1 MNATGESAHRSA
13 HQSAHRSGR
22 RGDLLAD
29 LYRAE
34 SAHVVNLAY
43 LLTGQHQ
50 LAEDLAQEAFVRVA
64 SRIREV
70 SPDAFGAYL
79 RQTVVNLVRSH
90 YRHVRVE
97 RRYADRVESDAEQ
110 RREANEASSSTTE
123 GDTRDELWSAL
134 QMLPNRQ
141 REAIVCRFYLDLSE
155 GQTADALRVAIG
167 TVKSATSRGLQTLR
181 TALGTDREQ

>member
-1 MNATGESAHRSA
+1 MDAPRGSAGESN
-13 HQSAHRSGR
+13 R

-43 LLTGQHQ
+43 LLTGQRQ
-50 LAEDLAQEAFVRVA
+50 LAEDLAQEAFLRVA

-70 SPDAFGAYL
+70 SPDAFAAYL

-90 YRHVRVE
+90 FRHARVE

-110 RREANEASSSTTE
+110 RRQASEASSATDA
-123 GDTRDELWSAL
+123 DTRDELWRAL
-134 QMLPNRQ
+134 QALPVRQ

-155 GQTADALRVAIG
+155 EQTADTLRVAIG

-181 TALGTDREQ
+181 GALAEERKR

>member
-1 MNATGESAHRSA
+1 MNASGRSEHRSL
-13 HQSAHRSGR
+13 R
-22 RGDLLAD
+22 RGDVLAD

-34 SAHVVNLAY
+34 SAHIVNLAY
-43 LLTGQHQ
+43 LLTGQRQ
-50 LAEDLAQEAFVRVA
+50 LAEDLAQEAFLRVA

-97 RRYADRVESDAEQ
+97 RRYADRVESDAER
-110 RREANEASSSTTE
+110 RREVSEASSRMTDA
-123 GDTRDELWSAL
+123 DTRDELWSAL
-134 QMLPNRQ
+134 EQLPARQ

-155 GQTADALRVAIG
+155 EQIAVTLRIAVG
-167 TVKSATSRGLQTLR
+167 TVKSATSRGLQALR
-181 TALGTDREQ
+181 AALESEREQ

>member
-1 MNATGESAHRSA
+1 MNASTESASRST
-13 HQSAHRSGR
+13 R

-34 SAHVVNLAY
+34 SANAVNLAY
-43 LLTGQHQ
+43 LLTGQRQ
-50 LAEDLAQEAFVRVA
+50 LAEDLAQDAFVRVA

-90 YRHVRVE
+90 HRHTRVE
-97 RRYADRVESDAEQ
+97 RRYADRVESDAER
-110 RREANEASSSTTE
+110 RREASEAAASTTDAE
-123 GDTRDELWSAL
+123 TRDELWRAL
-134 QMLPNRQ
+134 EALPTRQ
-141 REAIVCRFYLDLSE
+141 REVIVCRYYLDLSE
-155 GQTADALRVAIG
+155 DQTADTLGIAVG

-181 TALGTDREQ
+181 GALEPDRSA

>member
-1 MNATGESAHRSA
+1 MDAPRESAGESI
-13 HQSAHRSGR
+13 R
-22 RGDLLAD
+22 RADLLAD

-43 LLTGQHQ
+43 LLTGQRQ
-50 LAEDLAQEAFVRVA
+50 LAEDLAQEAFLRVA

-70 SPDAFGAYL
+70 SPDAFAAYL

-90 YRHVRVE
+90 FRHARVE

-110 RREANEASSSTTE
+110 RRQASEASSATDA
-123 GDTRDELWSAL
+123 GTRDELWRAL
-134 QMLPNRQ
+134 QALPVRQ

-155 GQTADALRVAIG
+155 EQTADTLRVAIG

-181 TALGTDREQ
+181 VALAEERKR

>member
-1 MNATGESAHRSA
+1 MNAPAESAHESI
-13 HQSAHRSGR
+13 R

-50 LAEDLAQEAFVRVA
+50 LAEDLAQEAFLRVA

-79 RQTVVNLVRSH
+79 RRTVVNLVRSH
-90 YRHVRVE
+90 YRHARVE
-97 RRYADRVESDAEQ
+97 RRYADRVESDAARQ
-110 RREANEASSSTTE
+110 REAREASSSTTDT
-123 GDTRDELWSAL
+123 DTRDELWRAL
-134 QMLPNRQ
+134 QRLPIRQ

-155 GQTADALRVAIG
+155 EQTADTMRVAVG
-167 TVKSATSRGLQTLR
+167 TVKSATSRGLQALRVTLEAER
-181 TALGTDREQ
+181 RQ

>member
-1 MNATGESAHRSA
+1 MDASGESARESI
-13 HQSAHRSGR
+13 R

-34 SAHVVNLAY
+34 HAHVVNLAY
-43 LLTGQHQ
+43 LLTSQRQ
-50 LAEDLAQEAFVRVA
+50 LAEDLAQEAFLRVA

-90 YRHVRVE
+90 YRHARVE
-97 RRYADRVESDAEQ
+97 RRYADRVESDAA
-110 RREANEASSSTTE
+110 RLREARETSSSTTDA
-123 GDTRDELWSAL
+123 DTRDELWSAL
-134 QMLPNRQ
+134 QLLPIRQ

-155 GQTADALRVAIG
+155 EQTADTMRVAVG

-181 TALGTDREQ
+181 VTLEAERRP